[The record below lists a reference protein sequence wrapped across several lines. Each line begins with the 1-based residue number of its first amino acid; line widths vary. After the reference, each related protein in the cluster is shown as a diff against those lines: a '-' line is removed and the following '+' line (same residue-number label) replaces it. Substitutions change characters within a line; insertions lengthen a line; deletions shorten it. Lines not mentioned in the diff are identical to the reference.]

1 MKWRG
6 GTEGTAVPP
15 GPSPRRPLAPV
26 RAQAAAVR
34 PRRAPAARPGAALT
48 GHISDMRRTAAA
60 AEGSPASGLV
70 AGSPAGSAAR
80 A

>member
-1 MKWRG
+1 MMKGRG

-34 PRRAPAARPGAALT
+34 PRRAPAARPGAARTDL
-48 GHISDMRRTAAA
+48 SDMRRTAAA
-60 AEGSPASGLV
+60 AEGSPAPGLV